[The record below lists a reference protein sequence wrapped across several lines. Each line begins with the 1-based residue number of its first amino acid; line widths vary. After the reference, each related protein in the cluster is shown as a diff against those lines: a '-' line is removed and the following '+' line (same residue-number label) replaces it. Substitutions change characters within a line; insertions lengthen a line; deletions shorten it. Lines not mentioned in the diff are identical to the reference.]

1 MEINF
6 FEEYPTEENLAKLK
20 LIDFKSTIYLGY
32 TNVEDF
38 SKTKHKIE
46 QNFKR
51 RIQVGYWPLLKL
63 REGYWLSA
71 FSKNAAI
78 KRVVAELE
86 RKGEKFSVVWDAEF
100 PLLEKKL
107 FVSEFLN
114 MFSNRKLINTALT
127 KSYSSHPVVV
137 AEFPR
142 SRMNNFL
149 AELGGVTFPFT
160 NYHRLD
166 MLYTSMMKNENK
178 ENYVRQTIR
187 RNINKYAKYSV
198 GLGLLGRSEGDSS
211 PLLTPGELERDL
223 NIAKQERVKEIV
235 LYRLGGLSPE
245 YLKVLKKYA

>member
-6 FEEYPTEENLAKLK
+6 FEEYPTEENLSKLQPV
-20 LIDFKSTIYLGY
+20 DFKTRVYLGFE
-32 TNVEDF
+32 NAKDF
-38 SKTKHKIE
+38 VKTKHEIE
-46 QNFKR
+46 SHFKG

-160 NYHRLD
+160 SYHRLD
-166 MLYTSMMKNENK
+166 MLYTSMMKTENK
-178 ENYVRQTIR
+178 ENYMKQIIR
-187 RNINKYAKYSV
+187 GNLGKYKNYSV
-198 GLGLLGRSEGDSS
+198 GLGLLERGEGDLS
-211 PLLTPGELERDL
+211 PLLTPDELERDL
-223 NIAKQERVKEIV
+223 KIAKQERVKEIV
-235 LYRLGGLSPE
+235 LYRLGGLNKE